1 MRELRSYPRHL
12 VPRDFAIQIRSYA
25 RIQWPYVQG
34 QGNEIWDFTAR
45 ENNPLHFILYDNE
58 VVISH
63 ASVNHRPV
71 EFQGETLN
79 CWGLSTVFTYPAF
92 RKGGFAS
99 QLVRAATEHIQK
111 SQADLAML
119 FCGHPLRQ
127 FYSTAGWTPMD
138 TARVFYGDEKNPT
151 AKIDN
156 LVMML

>member
-1 MRELRSYPRHL
+1 
-12 VPRDFAIQIRSYA
+12 
-25 RIQWPYVQG
+25 
-34 QGNEIWDFTAR
+34 
-45 ENNPLHFILYDNE
+45 
-58 VVISH
+58 
-63 ASVNHRPV
+63 VNHRPV

-151 AKIDN
+151 AKTDN
-156 LVMML
+156 LVMMLFVSEKGRRAAKALESNPIYVGPVTW